1 MRKLM
6 WFTIGFTAACVIGV
20 YFLSGLWLGL
30 IGLFCLVAFLPM
42 LFIGRKP
49 AKIVAAVLLG
59 CIVGFAWL
67 WGYDGF
73 YLSSPRSVDG
83 ETLSLA
89 VTASDYSYATNYGQA
104 FEGRIELDGKSYQ
117 IKCYLNEDTPVEP
130 GDVVEG
136 EFRLRYTADG
146 GKQEPTF
153 HQGKGIFLLA
163 YEKDAEPS
171 GKIKLTL
178 LDHAAVLRQNIL
190 KRISEVFPADTAG
203 FAKALLLGDTT
214 DLSYAQ
220 NRAFQVSGIRHVV
233 AVSGL
238 HVSIL
243 FVLIYLAFGRNRVW
257 NALVGIPVLVVFAA
271 VAGFSPSIVR
281 ACLMQGL
288 ILLSLL
294 ANKEYDPATALAFA
308 VLFLLGVNP
317 RTITSVSFQ
326 LSVGCMIGIFAFAEP
341 LRQRML
347 AFAKWKEKC
356 KGKSWKAKMIRWF
369 TGSVAVTLSAMVVTT
384 PLCAVH
390 FGMVSILGILTN
402 LLTLWVISFVFY
414 GIMLSCVISLLY
426 FPLGQ
431 WIAWSISWPIRYV
444 IGIAG
449 VISRFP
455 LAAVYTDSLYIVFW
469 LVFSYVFLG
478 VFFLTGKKYPV
489 FTVLGITCVLAV
501 CIALSWLTP
510 KQDDT
515 RISVINVGQGQSILL
530 QNEDSY
536 YLVDCGGTYADQ
548 TADTVAN
555 FLLSQGVFHLDGVIL
570 THYDADHAGSI
581 LNLLTVVGTDRIHM
595 PDVSDSNGIRE
606 SIEQAHGDKIEW
618 VSNIKS
624 WNLKGGNI
632 TLYPAKPGV
641 NDNESSVCVL
651 FQSGNCD
658 ILITGDRS
666 STGEHALLL
675 EADIPRLELL
685 IAGHHGSHSA
695 TSLELLTSTQPDAV
709 AISVGENNPYG
720 HPSVELL
727 DRLSRCG
734 CRIYRTDLQGTII
747 FRG

>member
-30 IGLFCLVAFLPM
+30 IGLFCLFTFVPM
-42 LFIGRKP
+42 LFIGTKP

-59 CIVGFAWL
+59 SVVGFL
-67 WGYDGF
+67 YFWGYDGF
-73 YLSSPRSVDG
+73 YLSSPRALDG

-104 FEGRIELDGKSYQ
+104 FDGRIKMDGKSYQ
-117 IKCYLNEDTPVEP
+117 IKCYLNEDTPIVP

-136 EFRLRYTADG
+136 ELRLRYTADG

-163 YEKDAEPS
+163 YEKDAE
-171 GKIKLTL
+171 ITDRNKLTL
-178 LDHAAVLRQNIL
+178 LDYAAMARQNIL
-190 KRISEVFPADTAG
+190 QRICKVFPADTAG

-214 DLSYAQ
+214 DLTYAQ

-243 FVLIYLAFGRNRVW
+243 FALIYLVFGRNRVW
-257 NALVGIPVLVVFAA
+257 NAVVGIPVLAVFAA
-271 VAGFSPSIVR
+271 IAGFSPSIVR

-294 ANKEYDPATALAFA
+294 VNKEYDPATALGFA
-308 VLFLLGVNP
+308 VLVLLGINP

-326 LSVGCMIGIFAFAEP
+326 LSVACMIGILAFAEP
-341 LRQRML
+341 LRQRL
-347 AFAKWKEKC
+347 LSFGKWKEKC

-384 PLCAVH
+384 PLCAIH
-390 FGMVSILGILTN
+390 FGMVSVLGILTN
-402 LLTLWVISFVFY
+402 LLTLWVISFIFY

-449 VISRFP
+449 VIARFP
-455 LAAVYTDSLYIVFW
+455 LAAVYTDSLYIIFW
-469 LVFSYVFLG
+469 LIFSYVFLG

-489 FTVLGITCVLAV
+489 CTALGIACVLAV
-501 CIALSWLTP
+501 CVALSWLTP

-530 QNEDSY
+530 QNEDAY
-536 YLVDCGGTYADQ
+536 YLVDCGGPYADQ

-555 FLLSQGVFHLDGVIL
+555 FLLSQGVYHLDGVIL

-581 LNLLTVVGTDRIHM
+581 LNLLTVVDTDRIHM
-595 PDVSDSNGIRE
+595 PDVKDSNGIRE
-606 SIEQAHGDKIEW
+606 SIEQAHSDKIEW
-618 VSNIKS
+618 VSSVKS
-624 WNLKGGNI
+624 WNLKSGNV

-666 STGEHALLL
+666 STGERALLA
-675 EADIPRLELL
+675 EADLPKLELL

-695 TSLELLTSTQPDAV
+695 TSLELLASTQPDAV

>member
-42 LFIGRKP
+42 LFIGTKP

-59 CIVGFAWL
+59 CIVGFTWL

-83 ETLSLA
+83 ETLPLA

-243 FVLIYLAFGRNRVW
+243 FALIYLAFGRNRVW
-257 NALVGIPVLVVFAA
+257 NALVGIPVLLVFAA

-294 ANKEYDPATALAFA
+294 VNKEYDPATALAFA
-308 VLFLLGVNP
+308 VLILLGVNP

-347 AFAKWKEKC
+347 AFGKWKEKC
-356 KGKSWKAKMIRWF
+356 KGKSWKAKVIRWF
-369 TGSVAVTLSAMVVTT
+369 TGSVAITLSAMVVTT

-426 FPLGQ
+426 FSLGQ

-455 LAAVYTDSLYIVFW
+455 LAALYTDSLYIVFW

-695 TSLELLTSTQPDAV
+695 TSLELLASTQPDAV